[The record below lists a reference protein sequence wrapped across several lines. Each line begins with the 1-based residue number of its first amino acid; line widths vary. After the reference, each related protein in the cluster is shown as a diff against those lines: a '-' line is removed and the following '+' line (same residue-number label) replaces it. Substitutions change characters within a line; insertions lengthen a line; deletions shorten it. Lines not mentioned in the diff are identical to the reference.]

1 MLFVANVGSL
11 KDEEVTCSVSTTA
24 AVHTR
29 QAASAVASSLPSA
42 DFLSSTITSPASS
55 RLSKVEEKTEV
66 APVLKTGKRQKRLRN
81 QQEYISM
88 DRDEKKAGVTTLL
101 LRVTT
106 YLEDL
111 EMSGNL
117 TAVREMSGILLKVR
131 ELSGK
136 KSCQGKVA

>member
-106 YLEDL
+106 
-111 EMSGNL
+111 
-117 TAVREMSGILLKVR
+117 
-131 ELSGK
+131 
-136 KSCQGKVA
+136 